1 MGRGLTVAPHA
12 SGIVMTQ
19 IKKITNILV
28 EADTIRVKALRQ
40 HLNRAGSH
48 LVGDEYEIDRLDGER
63 LIARGLVEAVVTAL
77 SDEEHVAQVAKF
89 ATVGAPAPRTAPA
102 NKRRPKA
109 PGTKN

>member
-1 MGRGLTVAPHA
+1 MGRGFTAAPHA

-28 EADTIRVKALRQ
+28 DADTIRVKALRQ

-77 SDEEHVAQVAKF
+77 SDEEHVAKF
-89 ATVGAPAPRTAPA
+89 ATVGAPAPKTAPQ
-102 NKRRPKA
+102 NKRRAKA
-109 PGTKN
+109 PATKN